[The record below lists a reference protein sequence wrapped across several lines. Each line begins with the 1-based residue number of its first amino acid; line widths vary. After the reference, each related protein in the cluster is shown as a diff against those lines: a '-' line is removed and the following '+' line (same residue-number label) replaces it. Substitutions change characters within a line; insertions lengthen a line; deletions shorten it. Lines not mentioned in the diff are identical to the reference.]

1 MRMVNST
8 FRKGIRRGLGLKQWD
23 SIRDRLGDAFVEA
36 TVRTAK
42 LKDEYLHRAF
52 KSQNELVAGLA
63 RSIKRRQYS

>member
-1 MRMVNST
+1 MRMVNSA

-52 KSQNELVAGLA
+52 KFQNELVAGLA
-63 RSIKRRQYS
+63 RSIKRRQYN